1 MKLRI
6 PYLSAVAVG
15 LAMTAAVPS
24 GAQAFVEAGGLE
36 CRSPGSVAFIV
47 GAVINF
53 ECQFRPSIGGP
64 PHRYF
69 ATIRRVGV
77 DLGFTRDITLG
88 WVVFAPTDVIRPGDL
103 AGNYGGVQAGASF
116 GVGLGGNALVGG
128 SNNSFALQPLSGQA
142 QAGLNVAAGFEGL
155 ELRSAEPPPYV
166 PHYTS
171 HHRIHHHHRH

>member
-6 PYLSAVAVG
+6 PYLSAVAVA

-36 CRSPGSVAFIV
+36 CRSPGSVGFIV
-47 GAVINF
+47 GTVINF
-53 ECQFRPSIGGP
+53 DCLFQPSIGGP
-64 PHRYF
+64 PQHYV

-77 DLGFTRDITLG
+77 DLGFTNGIALG
-88 WVVFAPTDVIRPGDL
+88 WAVFAPTNVIHPGDL

-155 ELRSAEPPPYV
+155 ELRPAAPPPYYA
-166 PHYTS
+166 PR
-171 HHRIHHHHRH
+171 HHVHHHHRH